1 MSSASESQPSRSQP
15 SAKPVSEVAVYVHET
30 PGDPIYVGV
39 LGSSYAGGRNLASS
53 WFQYDSSYLA
63 RADRYALSPDLPLTP
78 SRTWTTS
85 NTNLFGAFADA
96 SPDAWGQKLVQA
108 HNAAQRRHGFDVPR
122 GLGDFDFLVGV
133 PDNTRMGALRLAPVG
148 STPTGSTP
156 TSSATGNAGYSWL
169 GPESRPVSEVGNLL
183 RTLQA
188 ARRFEEH
195 QASDDDIEYLAGIAT
210 SPGGARPKANL
221 WRMGSR
227 LALAK
232 LPHSKDGNV
241 DVEGW
246 EAVALTIARNA
257 GVSTPTFS
265 VERVSPDKAIL
276 IVDRFDRH
284 DIFGGTQF
292 AGVRRGY
299 MSAATALGLGKH
311 DDNARITYE
320 QFADTIAETSS
331 AASRDLEEMYARIA
345 LTVLVNNVDDHWR
358 NHGFIHHAP
367 SAGPADQ
374 ASQAGQARQAGGWR
388 LSPVFDVN
396 PSPLHGVI
404 FSRQINDDD
413 DPQNRDIRN
422 LHAIADA
429 YGLTS
434 DRGAEIIARVA
445 AKVRR
450 WPEIARAVGIP
461 ENQHEQMS
469 AAFDEEQL
477 ALAEKLSGGA
487 LPKSA
492 ASRGPKNTAESAT
505 KSAAERRKRFPELF
519 DDAAHTSVPQSGEA
533 GLER

>member
-1 MSSASESQPSRSQP
+1 MSSSSESQPSRSQP
-15 SAKPVSEVAVYVHET
+15 SAKPLSEVAVYLHET
-30 PGDPIYVGV
+30 PGDPVYVGV

-63 RADRYALSPDLPLTP
+63 RADRYALSPDLPLMP
-78 SRTWTTS
+78 SRTWTAS

-108 HNAAQRRHGFDVPR
+108 HNTVQLKQGIDVPR

-133 PDNTRMGALRLAPVG
+133 PDDTRMGALRIAPAG
-148 STPTGSTP
+148 SRLGD
-156 TSSATGNAGYSWL
+156 AGHSWL
-169 GPESRPVSEVGNLL
+169 GPDSKPASEIGHLL
-183 RTLQA
+183 RIFRAT
-188 ARRFEEH
+188 RRFEES
-195 QASDDDIEYLAGIAT
+195 QASNDDIEYLAGVAT
-210 SPGGARPKANL
+210 SPGGARPKANF
-221 WRMGSR
+221 WRPGFR

-246 EAVALTIARNA
+246 EAVALTIAQNA

-265 VERVSPDKAIL
+265 VEGVTPDKSIL
-276 IVDRFDRH
+276 VIDRFDRH

-331 AASRDLEEMYARIA
+331 SASRDLEEMYARIA

-367 SAGPADQ
+367 SAGQEGQ
-374 ASQAGQARQAGGWR
+374 ASQAGQARHAGGWR

-429 YGLTS
+429 YGLPS

-445 AKVRR
+445 AEVRR

-469 AAFDEEQL
+469 VAFDEEQL

-492 ASRGPKNTAESAT
+492 ASRAPKNTAESAT
-505 KSAAERRKRFPELF
+505 KSAAERRKRFPELV
-519 DDAAHTSVPQSGEA
+519 DDAADTSMPQRGEA
-533 GLER
+533 GLEQ